1 MMAVSAEVRERSV
14 DVWNGTVKLRFK
26 IAGSAGAPL
35 IYFHPAGGLFFDP
48 FLSALAADYTVYA
61 PEHPGTSAGDPDA
74 IHHVDSIWDLILLY
88 EEAIR
93 QLDLQSAPVAIGQ
106 SFGGMI
112 AAELAAHFPSLF
124 KGLILFDPLGLW
136 REELPIANWMT
147 TPPTALPALL
157 FKDPRHPAAKAM
169 FTPPND
175 PETALSATA
184 HMIWTFGCTGKFVWP
199 IPERGLR
206 KRLHRVSVPDTR
218 RVGRGRRACPS
229 RVRRGIRQGDHEKP
243 HRDYSRLRTHS
254 PSRAKRH
261 YNAACAGFPPVV
273 RHRPRPA
280 RAGAIGPAHI
290 PAKLPFAAAR
300 GFALVAT
307 SQQLRVT
314 RPISLAK
321 GHTNNERT

>member
-1 MMAVSAEVRERSV
+1 MTAVSAEVRERSV

-26 IAGSAGAPL
+26 IAGSAAAPL

-74 IHHVDSIWDLILLY
+74 IHNVDSIWDLVLLY

-93 QLDLQSAPVAIGQ
+93 RLDLQSAPVAIGQ

-206 KRLHRVSVPDTR
+206 KRLHRVSVPTLVVWGADDALVPAGYAGEFGKAITKSRIEIIPDCGHIPQAEQSDITMRLVQDFLRSSDT
-218 RVGRGRRACPS
+218 GL
-229 RVRRGIRQGDHEKP
+229 D
-243 HRDYSRLRTHS
+243 
-254 PSRAKRH
+254 
-261 YNAACAGFPPVV
+261 
-273 RHRPRPA
+273 RP
-280 RAGAIGPAHI
+280 GPA
-290 PAKLPFAAAR
+290 
-300 GFALVAT
+300 
-307 SQQLRVT
+307 Q
-314 RPISLAK
+314 
-321 GHTNNERT
+321 